1 MQTKHVM
8 LGFVLLIAFSATL
21 YMIDARKTGEATY
34 QQMIHRDYMVRR
46 PVFDPCTSVRCV
58 LNANAVQI
66 GEDLAGNLICE
77 CPDGKRAIVD
87 TWREY

>member
-1 MQTKHVM
+1 METKHVM
-8 LGFVLLIAFSATL
+8 LGFVLLIAFSATMAML
-21 YMIDARKTGEATY
+21 DARKTGDLTH
-34 QQMIHRDYMVRR
+34 QQTIHRDYMVRR

-58 LNANAVQI
+58 MNTVAVAI

>member
-1 MQTKHVM
+1 METNKIM
-8 LGFVLLIAFSATL
+8 LGVVLLIALSATITML
-21 YMIDARKTGEATY
+21 DSRKTGEITHH
-34 QQMIHRDYMVRR
+34 QMIHKDYMVRR

-58 LNANAVQI
+58 MNSNAVAI
-66 GEDLAGNLICE
+66 GEDLAGNLVCE